1 MNGPQRQGGA
11 TGLVR
16 SSEGPSFTLR
26 GRPVHL
32 IARFCDD
39 HGVTEPA
46 LSAALVAYIWGD
58 RTLPWPSE
66 RPEALTEEQRAYLP
80 KIKSVIATAFA
91 DDPTDETLSAMAVRV
106 ESAVRTAHPE
116 LTEEAVRAI
125 GNYYSF
131 CWK

>member
-1 MNGPQRQGGA
+1 M
-11 TGLVR
+11 
-16 SSEGPSFTLR
+16 
-26 GRPVHL
+26 
-32 IARFCDD
+32 
-39 HGVTEPA
+39 TEPA

-58 RTLPWPSE
+58 RALPWPSE

-91 DDPTDETLSAMAVRV
+91 DDPTDETLSAMADRV
-106 ESAVRTAHPE
+106 ESGVRTAHPE

>member
-1 MNGPQRQGGA
+1 MPER
-11 TGLVR
+11 
-16 SSEGPSFTLR
+16 
-26 GRPVHL
+26 
-32 IARFCDD
+32 
-39 HGVTEPA
+39 A

-58 RTLPWPSE
+58 GALPWPSE
-66 RPEALTEEQRAYLP
+66 RPAALTEEQQAYLP
-80 KIKSVIATAFA
+80 QIKSVIATAFA
-91 DDPTDETLSAMAVRV
+91 HDPTEETLDTMAERV